1 MQLIFGE
8 LRPAMLRR
16 TIDAFEIRRRQ
27 VWLGRSLIAG
37 GQLSVILLTPYSAL
51 MQTLLGQAQAPTC
64 PGIKQVSIYCVT
76 NGAPHWVPTTLM
88 TVVLLA
94 VVFGVLPPLV
104 SVLHAW
110 VSFSIAVSI
119 SLPDGGDSAA
129 VVFALLI
136 IAISVGDNRRWIGEQ
151 QPAPLPSW
159 RRQVALAGLMML
171 RVQVAALYLDSA
183 VGKVWATHWANGT
196 EEYYV
201 LRDPYFG
208 ASGFVGQVAEW
219 MTRSALVTVSMSWG
233 AMIIEITVAVL
244 ILCGPRA
251 RSFAVIADLFLHG
264 FIILT
269 IGLWSFGL
277 IMIGAVV
284 VAATPVTPREA
295 SKNFWSRGISRRR
308 SLRRSEPR
316 AAAATAGP
324 ARTPPLQAMP
334 PTTREEETV
343 AQRP

>member
-8 LRPAMLRR
+8 LRPAVLRR
-16 TIDAFEIRRRQ
+16 TIDAFEIRKRQ
-27 VWLGRSLIAG
+27 VWLGRSLIAVA
-37 GQLSVILLTPYSAL
+37 QLSVILLTPYSAL

-64 PGIKQVSIYCVT
+64 PGIKQASIYCIT
-76 NGAPHWVPTTLM
+76 KSAPHWVPTTLM
-88 TVVLLA
+88 TMVLLA
-94 VVFGVLPPLV
+94 VIFGVLPPLL

-119 SLPDGGDSAA
+119 ALPDGGDSAA

-136 IAISVGDNRRWIGEQ
+136 IAISVGDNRRWIGQ
-151 QPAPLPSW
+151 RQPASLPSW

-171 RVQVAALYLDSA
+171 RVQVAALYFDSA

-233 AMIIEITVAVL
+233 AMIIELTIAVL

-251 RSFAVIADLFLHG
+251 RSFAVLADLFLHG

-284 VAATPVTPREA
+284 IAATPVTPRER
-295 SKNFWSRGISRRR
+295 SQDFWARGISRRQ
-308 SLRRSEPR
+308 LPRRR
-316 AAAATAGP
+316 APQTAGATAGP
-324 ARTPPLQAMP
+324 TRTPPLPATP
-334 PTTREEETV
+334 PTPREEETV
-343 AQRP
+343 ARRP